1 MSAKARHALDCSMRM
16 IEANRPVIE
25 QILKEAGAVVS
36 PELVFTAAKYY
47 ETLNKLARE

>member
-1 MSAKARHALDCSMRM
+1 MSAKTRYALDCSIRM
-16 IEANRPVIE
+16 IEVNSPVIE
-25 QILKEAGAVVS
+25 KILREAGASVS